1 MVPLFATRAQVVAHK
16 TFHRYVVRAKRGT
29 AQSTRDGQGNA
40 PKSGGASLR
49 RYNEAALTQ
58 VMSVMQCNECI
69 IWKRCGIYPKMNL
82 YKIGYILS

>member
-69 IWKRCGIYPKMNL
+69 I
-82 YKIGYILS
+82 